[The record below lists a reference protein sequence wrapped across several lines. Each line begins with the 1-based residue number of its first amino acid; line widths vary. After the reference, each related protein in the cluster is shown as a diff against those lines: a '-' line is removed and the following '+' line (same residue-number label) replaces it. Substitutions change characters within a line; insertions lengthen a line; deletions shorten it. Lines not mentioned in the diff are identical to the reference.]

1 MRKMPMRLVTIIVA
15 FNLCLPVPAAPGA
28 AGVTRSPLIFPHFV
42 RGGGYQTTFTFNNMS
57 NISTEVLIDFH
68 SQNGTL
74 SGSASIPLAGFGSG
88 AYTLSGNTLSAGWAR
103 AQFTGTADIA
113 AVETIQ
119 LIQSAGGI
127 SMETS
132 VIAAQPDTVLYAP
145 VYEKNGFKT
154 GLALANPGTAGA
166 SISMVLHRSDGSPM
180 GFRTELIGGSQQMAR
195 FVSELFPSANDFE
208 GTLEISSTGPLAGL
222 ALRYNGS
229 EDVFSTMP
237 VSPQSALAYFSPGD
251 GISSLIVQ
259 EIQRAQNSIDIEMY
273 TFTRT
278 EIANALIAAK
288 KRGVTIRLLADRSE
302 AASSGSVVPHVE
314 AAGIPVKLAIG
325 SGGGIMHD
333 KVAIFDRL
341 LLLTGSYNWSTAAE
355 EENDENAL
363 FIRTPSLVAAY
374 QWTFDKIWGRGD

>member
-1 MRKMPMRLVTIIVA
+1 MRKMPMRLVAIVAA
-15 FNLCLPVPAAPGA
+15 FNLCLPAPAAPEA
-28 AGVTRSPLIFPHFV
+28 VGVTPAPLIFPHFV
-42 RGGGYQTTFTFNNMS
+42 QGGGYQTTFTFNNMS
-57 NISTEVLIDFH
+57 NIPTEVQIDFY
-68 SQNGTL
+68 SQDGTL

-88 AYTLSGNTLSAGWAR
+88 TYTLSGNTLTAGWAR
-103 AQFTGTADIA
+103 AEFTGTADIA
-113 AVETIQ
+113 AAETIQ
-119 LIQSAGGI
+119 LMEAAGEI

-132 VIAAQPDTVLYAP
+132 VIAAQPDTVLHAP
-145 VYEKNGFKT
+145 VYEKDGFKT
-154 GLALANPGTAGA
+154 GLALANPGPTGA
-166 SISMVLHRSDGSPM
+166 TIAMVLHRSDGSPM
-180 GFRTELIGGSQQMAR
+180 GFRTESISGSQQMAR
-195 FVSELFPSANDFE
+195 FVSELFPSVNDFE
-208 GTLEISSTGPLAGL
+208 GTLEISSTRPLAGL

-229 EDVFSTMP
+229 EDVFSTVP
-237 VSPQSALAYFSPGD
+237 VSPQSAQAYFSPTD

-259 EIQRAQNSIDIEMY
+259 EIQSAQNSIDIEMY

-288 KRGVTIRLLADRSE
+288 NRGVTIRLLADSTE
-302 AASSGSVVPHVE
+302 AASSSSVVPRLE
-314 AAGIPVKLAIG
+314 ASGIPVKLTIG

-374 QWTFDKIWGRGD
+374 QSTFDKLWVMR